1 MSNGTDRFVPIDIPS
16 LVWRCQEW
24 ADRCVEK
31 GDVLP
36 PAAAFDPQ
44 KTSTVFWLFDAHI
57 KKRYGQIRRKVNQIL
72 SEHTSLPQ
80 SLENLFAVR
89 CMALLAAKQIKLS
102 FVQYCGLVKG
112 CLSALDEHMAFYWA
126 LTYFWQYSE
135 QEFREIIWN
144 DEIRRLKMCHDTT
157 LLPNYWTMGKAGDE
171 LALEMAEVRKREA
184 SEHLNQCGKEVEAL
198 KQRVLQKR
206 SRKKTP

>member
-1 MSNGTDRFVPIDIPS
+1 MSNRTDRFVPIDISS
-16 LVWRCQEW
+16 LVRRCQEW

-31 GDVLP
+31 GDILP
-36 PAAAFDPQ
+36 PAPAFDPQ
-44 KTSTVFWLFDAHI
+44 KTRTVFWAFDAHI
-57 KKRYGQIRRKVNQIL
+57 EKRYGQIRRKVNQIL
-72 SEHTSLPQ
+72 SGHTSLPQ

-144 DEIRRLKMCHDTT
+144 DEIRRLKLCHDTT
-157 LLPNYWTMGKAGDE
+157 LLPNHWTMGKVGDE
-171 LALEMAEVRKREA
+171 LALEMAEMRNRDA
-184 SEHLNQCGKEVEAL
+184 HEHWNQCGKEVEAL
-198 KQRVLQKR
+198 KQRIRQKR